1 MTDAPA
7 TPTASPFDVFLTTG
21 APITDFPTESPT
33 DSPVEELVRRMCQ
46 RLSSGCTAC
55 SRASRMGGGAL
66 RQLLRL

>member
-1 MTDAPA
+1 VQQSAPVEAVTDAPA

-46 RLSSGCTAC
+46 RLSSG
-55 SRASRMGGGAL
+55 
-66 RQLLRL
+66 